1 MSEEVNEEVQEE
13 VVDTGVEYSEQ
24 EYIDM
29 LSNEG
34 TFTEEW
40 RNSLPDDLGKHSI
53 WSKYTTPEDLAKGA
67 IHAQGFTGKK
77 LQELMESDDPAII
90 EQRKEI
96 FNVPDAADDYSIEFP
111 EAPEGF
117 EADDEAIGEFKEVA
131 HAMGLSNDQAQAL
144 VEYELARNEL
154 SEKEEEKEYEM
165 LAMEAEQDL
174 REEWRGD
181 EYEYNISRVA
191 ECLDFLGL
199 SELKDDPQLGNNTAF
214 IKAIN
219 DKIVPLIKDDAII
232 ANKNESIATVDDQ
245 LVELESKMYSHEN
258 TNDLTYQQLTKEYG
272 QLLSK
277 KASLNPPANLL

>member
-1 MSEEVNEEVQEE
+1 MSEEVHEEVQEE
-13 VVDTGVEYSEQ
+13 VVDTGAEHSEQ

-29 LSNEG
+29 LSDDG

-96 FNVPDAADDYSIEFP
+96 FGVPDSAEDYNIEIP
-111 EAPEGF
+111 EAPEDF
-117 EADDEAIGEFKEVA
+117 ELDEEAVGEFKEIA
-131 HAMGLSNDQAQAL
+131 HAMGLSNEQAQAL
-144 VEYELARNEL
+144 VEYELARNEFA
-154 SEKEEEKEYEM
+154 EQEAEKEYEM

-191 ECLDFLGL
+191 ECLDYLDLGH
-199 SELKDDPQLGNNTAF
+199 LKDDPQLGNNPDF

-232 ANKNESIATVDDQ
+232 ASKNESIATIDDQ
-245 LVELESKMYSHEN
+245 LVEVERKMYSHPN
-258 TNDLTYQQLTKEYG
+258 THDSEYQMLTKEYG

-277 KASLNPPANLL
+277 KATLNPPANLL